1 MNEVKSLQLLVM
13 KLVGLLVGISCIG
26 LVVTLKA
33 NALPYALGL
42 ILGSAISVLLFMLL
56 ANTIVK
62 ASFMDPGKAQL
73 YTGSQYIVRMSIMAV
88 VLYISTQVS
97 YLNVFATA
105 VGIFMVKAVLYAIQL
120 RDQRTKSRVD
130 RKLG

>member
-1 MNEVKSLQLLVM
+1 MNEVKSLQVLVI
-13 KLVGLLVGISCIG
+13 KLVSRVVGISSLGLLVSLQG
-26 LVVTLKA
+26 KA
-33 NALPYALGL
+33 IPYVLGL

-120 RDQRTKSRVD
+120 RDQRTKPGI
-130 RKLG
+130 KNL

>member
-1 MNEVKSLQLLVM
+1 MNEVKSLQVLVI
-13 KLVGLLVGISCIG
+13 KLVSFLVGISSIG
-26 LVVTLKA
+26 LVISLQAKA
-33 NALPYALGL
+33 IPFVLGL

-130 RKLG
+130 KHVG

>member
-1 MNEVKSLQLLVM
+1 MNEVKSLQVLVI
-13 KLVGLLVGISCIG
+13 KLVSLLVGISSIG
-26 LVVTLKA
+26 LLVSLQGKA
-33 NALPYALGL
+33 IPYVLGL

-120 RDQRTKSRVD
+120 RDQRTKSSI
-130 RKLG
+130 KNL

>member
-1 MNEVKSLQLLVM
+1 MNEVKSLQVLVI
-13 KLVGLLVGISCIG
+13 KLVGLLVGISSIG
-26 LVVTLKA
+26 LVVSLQGKA
-33 NALPYALGL
+33 VPYVLGL

-120 RDQRTKSRVD
+120 RDQRTKSGI
-130 RKLG
+130 KNL

>member
-1 MNEVKSLQLLVM
+1 MNEVKSLQVLVI
-13 KLVGLLVGISCIG
+13 KLVGLLVGLSSIG
-26 LVVTLKA
+26 LVVSLQGKA
-33 NALPYALGL
+33 IPYVLGL

-73 YTGSQYIVRMSIMAV
+73 YTGSQYIIRMSIMAV

-130 RKLG
+130 KKVG

>member
-1 MNEVKSLQLLVM
+1 MNEVKSLQVLVI
-13 KLVGLLVGISCIG
+13 KLVALLVGISSIG
-26 LVVTLKA
+26 LVVSLQAKA
-33 NALPYALGL
+33 IPYVMGL
-42 ILGSAISVLLFMLL
+42 ILGSSISVLLFMLL

-120 RDQRTKSRVD
+120 RDQRTKSRADKKV
-130 RKLG
+130 G

>member
-1 MNEVKSLQLLVM
+1 MNEVKSLQVLVI
-13 KLVGLLVGISCIG
+13 KLVSLLVGISSIG
-26 LVVTLKA
+26 LLVTLQGK
-33 NALPYALGL
+33 ALPYVLGL

-120 RDQRTKSRVD
+120 RDQRTKPGI
-130 RKLG
+130 KNL